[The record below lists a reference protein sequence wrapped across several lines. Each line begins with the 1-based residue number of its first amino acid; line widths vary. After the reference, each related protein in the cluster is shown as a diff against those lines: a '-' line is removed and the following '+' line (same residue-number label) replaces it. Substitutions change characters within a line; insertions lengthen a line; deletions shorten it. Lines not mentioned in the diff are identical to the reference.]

1 MRFQILDFLKH
12 FKTYLDS
19 RLDQKKYEPM
29 FEKWLNSP
37 YPSKVKY
44 KTKLVK
50 LCKQKLFANLFHH
63 QFHIQRSVTCS
74 RSSSSQTF
82 FKNVFLKNS
91 AIFTRKHPCWSLRFK
106 VTGLKTYRK
115 SGFENPGWSPRV
127 NPWDET
133 LGWDPGVRPWGG
145 ILGWHPGLG
154 VWGETLWWEL
164 GVGP

>member
-37 YPSKVKY
+37 SKVKY

-63 QFHIQRSVTCS
+63 QFHIQHSVTCS

-82 FKNVFLKNS
+82 FKKVFLKNF
-91 AIFTRKHPCWSLRFK
+91 AIFTRKHPCWGLRFK

-115 SGFENPGWSPRV
+115 SGFENPG
-127 NPWDET
+127 
-133 LGWDPGVRPWGG
+133 GRPWGG